1 MDAEQVEQMLYEH
14 AIRTKLRAP
23 LSDRVLNLGY
33 NRVVTTGVVAGAAL
47 VCTLAMTNSNAST
60 AGDKINIGGASLRP
74 QMSDTDQTKRPA
86 YQTPAPLDHQYNDPA
101 SASVA
106 MSAAQ

>member
-47 VCTLAMTNSNAST
+47 HRHCDARNS
-60 AGDKINIGGASLRP
+60 
-74 QMSDTDQTKRPA
+74 
-86 YQTPAPLDHQYNDPA
+86 
-101 SASVA
+101 SA
-106 MSAAQ
+106 Q